1 MAKNKQNYMNNPNL
15 PAVGAEFEYSASQ
28 INQLQKA
35 SKNLLYFA
43 ENFFFIIDPDN
54 GRGKIKLHIPQK
66 RVLRKMRDNRFFI
79 LLASRQIGKAL
90 ALDTPIP
97 TPTGWTT
104 MGEIKDGDVLYD
116 GDGNHTTVLKAWDI
130 MHARPCYKIIFDN
143 NDEIIADEDHLWLT
157 QTNSD
162 RLNEKK
168 SLKRTTHDIFKTL
181 RTCDGEINHFIVSRT
196 KTVGIKDIIP
206 VDSVPVRCITVDSP
220 DSTFLCG
227 QTSIMTCNTTMM
239 TIYALWI
246 ACFNDDQRVL
256 IVANKEETAI
266 EIISRIR
273 LAYECL
279 PNWLKPGVKEY
290 GKTSII
296 LANGTRIGISTT
308 TGTAARGQSVNCLI
322 LDELAFIETHLIE
335 EFWKSVYP
343 IISASKKSKIFIA
356 STANGVGNLFHKLYT
371 GAENNETNWSCD
383 KILWNE
389 IPGRDEKWKADTI
402 ASLGSLEAW
411 QQEFECLFLDA
422 GEGSLTE
429 DLYNRLMQRV
439 RPPKFIFDEGSY
451 LMWDE
456 PTSEGIYVASVD
468 TAEGV
473 GADYSV
479 VQIFDYRDLTNIKQV
494 ATFCSNTISPYNFT
508 EKVHE
513 ILQHWGRPLV
523 CIERNNCGAQVVD
536 NLSRQYAYENII
548 SWGASTAGRAKGQLG
563 VIAHTNT
570 KHKGVTNMRYW
581 VNELDSVEIC
591 DVNLVK
597 ELKNFTRYS
606 NGTWAAKRGA
616 GYHDDRVMSL
626 IWNLIILEDEIVQ
639 RYFEVVNYD
648 KNRKP
653 LQIKQFDFGI
663 KYFIQPDNRF
673 NKDENYDSA
682 YPIIIGNAENQSSEF
697 DQLTEMGYKPL

>member
-1 MAKNKQNYMNNPNL
+1 MQEDINKFFPNDEWEIETDEGWRDFKGI
-15 PAVGAEFEYSASQ
+15 AEYSKKKIFQVILDNGMSV
-28 INQLQKA
+28 NV
-35 SKNLLYFA
+35 SKNHGFIDTTGNVILACNSLGR
-43 ENFFFIIDPDN
+43 EIKTINGIHKVIEIID
-54 GRGKIKLHIPQK
+54 
-66 RVLRKMRDNRFFI
+66 
-79 LLASRQIGKAL
+79 
-90 ALDTPIP
+90 T
-97 TPTGWTT
+97 
-104 MGEIKDGDVLYD
+104 
-116 GDGNHTTVLKAWDI
+116 
-130 MHARPCYKIIFDN
+130 
-143 NDEIIADEDHLWLT
+143 
-157 QTNSD
+157 
-162 RLNEKK
+162 
-168 SLKRTTHDIFKTL
+168 
-181 RTCDGEINHFIVSRT
+181 
-196 KTVGIKDIIP
+196 
-206 VDSVPVRCITVDSP
+206 
-220 DSTFLCG
+220 
-227 QTSIMTCNTTMM
+227 
-239 TIYALWI
+239 
-246 ACFNDDQRVL
+246 
-256 IVANKEETAI
+256 NKEEAVYDLVDVEKVHKYYT
-266 EIISRIR
+266 
-273 LAYECL
+273 
-279 PNWLKPGVKEY
+279 NG
-290 GKTSII
+290 I
-296 LANGTRIGISTT
+296 LSHN
-308 TGTAARGQSVNCLI
+308 
-322 LDELAFIETHLIE
+322 THLIE